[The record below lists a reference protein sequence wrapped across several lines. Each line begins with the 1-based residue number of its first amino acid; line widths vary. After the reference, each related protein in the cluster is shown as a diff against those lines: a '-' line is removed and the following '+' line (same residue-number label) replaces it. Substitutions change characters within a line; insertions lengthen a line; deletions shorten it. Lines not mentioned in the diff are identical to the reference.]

1 MNMKLTVAIPLLILL
16 CFGIAAQTFAQT
28 RAPGVKAGDYLTFS
42 ITTRWNSSNSSLTV
56 PDPLVGI
63 NNTDYFKVS
72 VSDVTAFN
80 VTATNIWRFKNGTE
94 LPSLV
99 ILDTDTGSMY
109 YMNGYQGFFDA
120 NLGAGDLLHP
130 SGSDL
135 ITINQTISREYAGA
149 KRDINVVTLSAPIV
163 NNATNVTL
171 GREEVNFY
179 IDKATG
185 VLVELF
191 DTTEYFDP
199 TETGS
204 TIWLLTET
212 NLWTV
217 SAPQLELPLPLPI
230 IVAIVAVI
238 IVVIVAV
245 LYFKTRKK
253 RKKKSF

>member
-1 MNMKLTVAIPLLILL
+1 MNSKLTVAIPLLILL
-16 CFGIAAQTFAQT
+16 CFGLAAQAFAQT
-28 RAPGVKAGDYLTFS
+28 RAPGVKAEDYLTFS

-56 PDPLVGI
+56 PDRLVDI
-63 NNTDYFKVS
+63 NNTDYYKVS

-80 VTATNIWRFKNGTE
+80 VTATNVWRFKNGTE
-94 LPSLV
+94 LPALV
-99 ILDTDTGSMY
+99 ILDTDTGSMF

-120 NLGAGDLLHP
+120 NLTAGDLLHP

-135 ITINQTISREYAGA
+135 ITINQTISRDYASG
-149 KRDINVVTLSAPIV
+149 KRDTNVVTLSAQIV

-171 GREEVNFY
+171 GKEEVNFY

-191 DTTEYFDP
+191 DTTEYFD
-199 TETGS
+199 TAETGS

-212 NLWTV
+212 NLWAA
-217 SAPQLELPLPLPI
+217 SSPQSELLLPI

-238 IVVIVAV
+238 VVVIVAV